1 MHRTKLSGKTG
12 AALDPCAAIQTAFDI
27 ADDEEHEV
35 IFRLGAGKNITVAQA
50 LIKDFEGRGTAQKDK
65 KESSGN
71 QNKLAIKDKIQNKK
85 QPVSLYGFRQEK
97 DSANSHLLKTPAYEF
112 QSYTFLRMR

>member
-1 MHRTKLSGKTG
+1 MKQVIL
-12 AALDPCAAIQTAFDI
+12 LLAI
-27 ADDEEHEV
+27 HLL
-35 IFRLGAGKNITVAQA
+35 IFHQY
-50 LIKDFEGRGTAQKDK
+50 QKDK

-97 DSANSHLLKTPAYEF
+97 DSANSHLLKTPSYEF